1 MADLLRD
8 MRYALRVLLRSPG
21 FTAVAVLTLALGIGA
36 NTAIFSVVNA
46 VLLRPLPYPE
56 SNRLVYLGEWSEQV
70 PEMSI
75 SMANFNDW
83 RAQNTVFESMVGYQS
98 DNVVLTGRGEPE
110 RLRLRRITAGF
121 FPTLRVRPILG
132 RELTPED
139 DKVGAAPVV
148 LLGEGFWERR
158 FGRDPRIVGQ
168 QLVLDQQSF
177 TVIGVLPS
185 RLHGSLR
192 QMDLFTSLWRLED
205 ELGGESNRGS
215 HPGIYAYARMKPG
228 VTVDHARAEMKSIA
242 RHLDELYPQSNGDDS
257 VVLQPLLD
265 AIVEDV
271 RPSLLVLMG
280 AVGFVLLVACANIAN
295 LLLARGVERHRE
307 LAVRIA
313 LGAGRWQLVRQVL
326 TESVLLSLAGG
337 MLGLLLAVWITAAL
351 VRGTPMG
358 VPRMDEVSADRSVLF
373 FTFCL
378 SIVTG
383 VVFGIFPALEASR
396 ADVQETL
403 REGGRTGTAGGG
415 RRRLRDFLVAAEVAV
430 SLVLLVG
437 AGLMAKSLFRVL
449 QADGG
454 INPANVLTA
463 RLSLPD
469 AKYNDDAKRRN
480 FVSQLVLKAQSL
492 PGVEAAGYKNPLL
505 GGAQN
510 AYVIEGRPLPPPGRL
525 PSADISRVS
534 PEAMPV
540 MGMRLLSG
548 RYFDDHDNENTQH
561 VCIIDETFAKQNFAA
576 GDVLGKRIYSGGPPP
591 AGQEPDWLTIVGI
604 VAHVKNY
611 GVDQPSRVE
620 MYVPEAQRPAG
631 GGSIVVRSAA
641 ATDPAAL
648 TTGLREAIRSLDPDI
663 PLYEFRPLE
672 DIVNENTASRRLSV
686 LLIGSFAVLA
696 LLLAAV
702 GVYGVMAYM
711 VTQRGHE
718 IGIRMALG
726 ASQREILEMVFRQG
740 LRLALTG
747 IAAGLAGAMALTRLM
762 SNLLFHVGA
771 LDVPTFATGA
781 LALAAIVLL
790 ACWLPARRATR
801 VDPIVAL
808 RYE

>member
-1 MADLLRD
+1 
-8 MRYALRVLLRSPG
+8 
-21 FTAVAVLTLALGIGA
+21 
-36 NTAIFSVVNA
+36 
-46 VLLRPLPYPE
+46 
-56 SNRLVYLGEWSEQV
+56 
-70 PEMSI
+70 
-75 SMANFNDW
+75 
-83 RAQNTVFESMVGYQS
+83 
-98 DNVVLTGRGEPE
+98 
-110 RLRLRRITAGF
+110 
-121 FPTLRVRPILG
+121 
-132 RELTPED
+132 
-139 DKVGAAPVV
+139 
-148 LLGEGFWERR
+148 
-158 FGRDPRIVGQ
+158 
-168 QLVLDQQSF
+168 
-177 TVIGVLPS
+177 
-185 RLHGSLR
+185 
-192 QMDLFTSLWRLED
+192 
-205 ELGGESNRGS
+205 
-215 HPGIYAYARMKPG
+215 
-228 VTVDHARAEMKSIA
+228 
-242 RHLDELYPQSNGDDS
+242 
-257 VVLQPLLD
+257 
-265 AIVEDV
+265 
-271 RPSLLVLMG
+271 
-280 AVGFVLLVACANIAN
+280 
-295 LLLARGVERHRE
+295 
-307 LAVRIA
+307 
-313 LGAGRWQLVRQVL
+313 
-326 TESVLLSLAGG
+326 
-337 MLGLLLAVWITAAL
+337 
-351 VRGTPMG
+351 
-358 VPRMDEVSADRSVLF
+358 
-373 FTFCL
+373 
-378 SIVTG
+378 
-383 VVFGIFPALEASR
+383 
-396 ADVQETL
+396 
-403 REGGRTGTAGGG
+403 
-415 RRRLRDFLVAAEVAV
+415 
-430 SLVLLVG
+430 
-437 AGLMAKSLFRVL
+437 
-449 QADGG
+449 
-454 INPANVLTA
+454 
-463 RLSLPD
+463 
-469 AKYNDDAKRRN
+469 
-480 FVSQLVLKAQSL
+480 
-492 PGVEAAGYKNPLL
+492 VEAAGYKNPLL